1 MSLDV
6 LWAGWR
12 MPYITKTGGAKG
24 ANPRRCLFCAKG
36 SERPGKRNLV
46 LARTPL
52 VIAMLNLYPYNVGHM
67 MIAVRRHTG
76 SLACLTPEESVEI
89 TEWLGRVEG
98 ALEREYR
105 PHGFNIGMNLGRVA
119 GAGVLGHLH
128 WHVVPRWSGDTNFM
142 PVTART
148 KVLPES
154 LDRTYERLAR
164 ALAKGDRRA
173 KEGAGKKRTRSAGR
187 RARR

>member
-1 MSLDV
+1 M

-12 MPYITKTGGAKG
+12 MPYITKAGGAKG
-24 ANPRRCLFCAKG
+24 AKSKRCLFCVTG
-36 SERPGKRNLV
+36 RERPGKRNLV
-46 LARTPL
+46 LARTPR
-52 VIAMLNLYPYNVGHM
+52 VIAMLNLYPYNVGHVM
-67 MIAVRRHTG
+67 VAVRRHAA
-76 SLACLTPEESVEI
+76 SLADLTPEESVEV

-105 PHGFNIGMNLGRVA
+105 PHGFNIGINLGRVA

-128 WHVVPRWSGDTNFM
+128 WHVVPRWNGDTNFM

-154 LDRTYERLAR
+154 LNRTYERLAR
-164 ALAKGDRRA
+164 ALASGDRRA
-173 KEGAGKKRTRSAGR
+173 KEGAGKKRTRRAGR